1 MSEVKPYSAEEAKK
15 EQIEQMFDN
24 IAHSYDF
31 LNHFF
36 TLGIDR
42 GWRRKMIRMIAGS
55 NPKKIL
61 DVATGTGD
69 VAIMMAK
76 MLKPE
81 KITGLDLS
89 AGMLAIGKEKI
100 KKAALENTIT
110 LQQGDSEKLPFEEG
124 AFDAVT
130 VAFGVRN
137 FEDLRKG
144 LSEMHRVT
152 RVGGEVAI
160 LEFSMPHN
168 RIFNFLYKI
177 YTKYLMPVIGKF
189 TSGDKAAYSYL
200 FESVQQFPHG
210 QTFINILREVGFR
223 ESVARPL
230 FGGVCTIYKSI
241 K

>member
-1 MSEVKPYSAEEAKK
+1 MSEVKPYSAEDAKK

-42 GWRRKMIRMIAGS
+42 GWRKKMIKMISGAK
-55 NPKKIL
+55 PKHIL

-76 MLKPE
+76 MLKPQR
-81 KITGLDLS
+81 ITGVDLS
-89 AGMLAIGKEKI
+89 AGMLEVGKDKI
-100 KKAALENTIT
+100 NKAGLADVIT
-110 LQQGDSEKLPFEEG
+110 MQQGDSENLPFENET
-124 AFDAVT
+124 FDAVT

-137 FEDLRKG
+137 FENLKKG

-152 RVGGEVAI
+152 RAGGEVAI
-160 LEFSMPHN
+160 LEFSMPQN
-168 RIFNFLYKI
+168 KVFNFFYRFYSKNI
-177 YTKYLMPVIGKF
+177 MPLIGKI

-210 QTFINILREVGFR
+210 QTFIDILREVGFR
-223 ESVARPL
+223 DSIARPL
-230 FGGVCTIYKSI
+230 FGGICTIYKSI

>member
-1 MSEVKPYSAEEAKK
+1 
-15 EQIEQMFDN
+15 MFDN

-168 RIFNFLYKI
+168 RIFNFL
-177 YTKYLMPVIGKF
+177 
-189 TSGDKAAYSYL
+189 S
-200 FESVQQFPHG
+200 HG
-210 QTFINILREVGFR
+210 
-223 ESVARPL
+223 
-230 FGGVCTIYKSI
+230 
-241 K
+241 